1 LARRPPSR
9 KQIPQPLPPGM
20 LADLA
25 RSSGL
30 GLFLDYDGTLAE
42 IVKDPKQ
49 AVPLAGV
56 PELLARLISSNL
68 PITIAIVTGR
78 RISQVKRFLGT
89 IPGILFSGVHGMEF
103 EDADGKTSFAPA
115 ALKCLAELTEVRKWV
130 ADHIADKQGFR
141 IEDKE
146 IAIGLHY
153 RDADPDQAS
162 ELVASFEQ
170 FVAASTKHLKLM
182 HLKMLAEAMPRTAGN
197 KGRTVTKLKQQ
208 LPTSHKAVYLGDDTT
223 DEDAFKALGPEG
235 VTVLVGAERPSY
247 ARFRVAGPVSVRHE
261 LEELAGLIRS

>member
-1 LARRPPSR
+1 
-9 KQIPQPLPPGM
+9 M

>member
-1 LARRPPSR
+1 
-9 KQIPQPLPPGM
+9 M

-42 IVKDPKQ
+42 IVKDPKK

-56 PELLARLISSNL
+56 PELLVRLASSDL
-68 PITIAIVTGR
+68 PITLAIVTGR
-78 RISQVKRFLGT
+78 RISEVKRFLGN
-89 IPGILFSGVHGMEF
+89 IPGMLFSGVHGMEF
-103 EDADGKTSFAPA
+103 EDSDGKTSFAPA
-115 ALKCLAELTEVRKWV
+115 ALKCLAELGRVRKWIV
-130 ADHIADKQGFR
+130 DHIADRQGFR

-153 RDADPDQAS
+153 RDADPDEAQ

-170 FVAASTKHLKLM
+170 FVADSTGHLKVM

-197 KGRTVTKLKQQ
+197 KGRTVAKLKKQ
-208 LPTSHKAVYLGDDTT
+208 LPASYAAIYFGDDTT
-223 DEDAFKALGPEG
+223 DEDAFKALAPEG
-235 VTVLVGAERPSY
+235 VTVLVGAERASY
-247 ARFRVAGPVSVRHE
+247 ARFQVSGPAAVRDELQELIEIVS
-261 LEELAGLIRS
+261 G

>member
-1 LARRPPSR
+1 
-9 KQIPQPLPPGM
+9 M

-56 PELLARLISSNL
+56 PELLVRLASSSL

-78 RISQVKRFLGT
+78 RISEVKRFLGD

-103 EDADGKTSFAPA
+103 EDSDGKTSFAPA
-115 ALKCLAELTEVRKWV
+115 ALKCLAELDEVRRWI
-130 ADHIADKQGFR
+130 AGHIADKQGFR

-153 RDADPDQAS
+153 RDADTDQAK

-182 HLKMLAEAMPRTAGN
+182 HLKMLAEAMPRTAGS
-197 KGRTVTKLKQQ
+197 KGRTVLKLKKQ
-208 LPTSHKAVYLGDDTT
+208 LPASYDAVYFGDDTT

-247 ARFRVAGPVSVRHE
+247 ARFLVPGPAAVRDE
-261 LEELAGLIRS
+261 LQGLNEILSG

>member
-1 LARRPPSR
+1 
-9 KQIPQPLPPGM
+9 M

-49 AVPLAGV
+49 ALPLAGV
-56 PELLARLISSNL
+56 PELLARLVSSNL

-78 RISQVKRFLGT
+78 RISEVKEFLGT

-103 EDADGKTSFAPA
+103 EDADGKTSFTPA
-115 ALKCLAELTEVRKWV
+115 ALKCLAELGEVRKWV
-130 ADHIADKQGFR
+130 MGHIAGEQGFR

-153 RDADPDQAS
+153 RDADPERAK

-170 FVAASTKHLKLM
+170 FVAASTTHLKLM
-182 HLKMLAEAMPRTAGN
+182 HLKMLAEAMPRAGGN
-197 KGRTVTKLKQQ
+197 KGRTVSKLKKQ
-208 LPTSHKAVYLGDDTT
+208 LPAFYKAVYFGDDTT
-223 DEDAFKALGPEG
+223 DEDAFKVLGPEG
-235 VTVLVGAERPSY
+235 LTVLVGAERPSY
-247 ARFRVAGPVSVRHE
+247 ARFRVAGPAVVRDE
-261 LEELAGLIRS
+261 LEEWIGITND